1 MWINGLIN
9 KGKNESP
16 EARERLGYSGQDI
29 VVTQTRVVAVGDEI
43 GEQTQESFKGR
54 IYKTY

>member
-1 MWINGLIN
+1 MRALRLDR
-9 KGKNESP
+9 KL
-16 EARERLGYSGQDI
+16 LGYSGQEI
-29 VVTQTRVVAVGDEI
+29 MVTQTRVVAVGVEI

>member
-1 MWINGLIN
+1 MRALRLD
-9 KGKNESP
+9 
-16 EARERLGYSGQDI
+16 RERLGYSGQDI
-29 VVTQTRVVAVGDEI
+29 AVTQTRVEAVGDEI